1 MAKCEICGKSVQ
13 FGNNVS
19 HSNKKTRKMWKPN
32 IRKLKVIEKG
42 RTVKKS
48 ICTRCLKSGKI
59 AKAV

>member
-19 HSNKKTRKMWKPN
+19 HSNKKTKKMWKPN
-32 IRKLKVIEKG
+32 IRQLRVLEKG
-42 RTVKKS
+42 RTIKKS
-48 ICTRCLKSGKI
+48 VCARCLKSGKI

>member
-19 HSNKKTRKMWKPN
+19 HSNKRTRKMWKPN
-32 IRKLKVIEKG
+32 IRKLRVIEKG

-59 AKAV
+59 ARAV